1 MAPGLLSGRDGNGLG
16 DGDEDRNR
24 NRTTDLKRIEQMVI
38 LVLNCG
44 SSSIKYQVID
54 MEQASSNLLAKGLV
68 DRIGQPEGL
77 LTHKPVG
84 REKFE
89 LRQPIPDHTTGI
101 RLVLDSLTD
110 PTHGVIASLDEVKAV
125 GHRVAHGGEFFPES
139 CLVTEEVKEKIRSL
153 FEIAPLHNPA
163 NLEGVLSI
171 EKVLPGTP
179 QVCVFDTSF
188 HQTIPAVNYMYALP
202 HLYYDKYRVRKY
214 GFHGTSHK
222 YVARVGA
229 EFAGLDFA
237 ASKIITCHIGNG
249 GSVTAVLNGKSHD
262 TSMGFSPLDGLV
274 MGTRCGQ
281 VDASAITFI
290 GEKEGMSYA
299 ELNTMMN
306 KQSGVQGM
314 TDLSSDMRDIDAA
327 YEAGNER
334 AILARDMYYGRI
346 RKFVGQYAADMG
358 GMDLIVFTGGVG
370 ENSDDMRQFVCTG
383 LEFMG
388 VEFDREANKGVRGQN
403 KILSKPGSRVKVA
416 VIETNEELV
425 IATDTY
431 NIVK

>member
-1 MAPGLLSGRDGNGLG
+1 
-16 DGDEDRNR
+16 
-24 NRTTDLKRIEQMVI
+24 MVI

-54 MEQASSNLLAKGLV
+54 MTDAAGKLLAKGLV
-68 DRIGQPEGL
+68 ERIGLPEGI

-84 REKFE
+84 KTPFE
-89 LRQPIPDHTTGI
+89 LHQPIPDHTTGI
-101 RLVLDSLTD
+101 KLVLDALTN

-125 GHRVAHGGEFFPES
+125 GHRVAHGGEYFPAS
-139 CLVTEEVKEKIRSL
+139 CIVTEDVKDKIRSL
-153 FEIAPLHNPA
+153 CQIAPLHNPA
-163 NLEGVLSI
+163 SLEGI
-171 EKVLPGTP
+171 AAAETVLPNTP
-179 QVCVFDTSF
+179 QVTVFDTSF

-202 HLYYDKYRVRKY
+202 YEYYEKYRVRKY

-229 EFAGLDFA
+229 ELAGLDFEH
-237 ASKIITCHIGNG
+237 SKIITCHIGNG
-249 GSVTAVLNGKSHD
+249 ASVTAVLNGKSYD

-281 VDASAITFI
+281 VDASAVTFI

-299 ELNTMMN
+299 ELDTMMN
-306 KQSGVQGM
+306 KKSGVMGL
-314 TDLSSDMRDIDAA
+314 TGLSSDMRDIDRA
-327 YEAGNER
+327 YDEGNER

-346 RKFVGQYAADMG
+346 KKFVGQYAAEMG
-358 GMDLIVFTGGVG
+358 GVDLIVFTGGVG
-370 ENSDDMRQFVCTG
+370 ENSSEMRETVCSG

-388 VEFDREANKGVRGQN
+388 VHFDAAANKGARGVN
-403 KILSKPGSRVKVA
+403 KILSTADSKVKVA
-416 VIETNEELV
+416 MIATDEELM

-431 NIVK
+431 NLVK

>member
-1 MAPGLLSGRDGNGLG
+1 
-16 DGDEDRNR
+16 
-24 NRTTDLKRIEQMVI
+24 MVI

-54 MEQASSNLLAKGLV
+54 MEAASSKLLAKGLV
-68 DRIGQPEGL
+68 ERIGLPEGD

-84 REKFE
+84 KEPFE
-89 LRQPIPDHTTGI
+89 AHQPIPDHTTGI
-101 RLVLDSLTD
+101 SLVLKALTD
-110 PTHGVIASLDEVKAV
+110 PVHGVISSLDEVKAV
-125 GHRVAHGGEFFPES
+125 GHRVAHGGEFFPAS
-139 CLVTEEVKEKIRSL
+139 CLVDEEVKAKIRSL

-171 EKVLPGTP
+171 EKVLPGVP
-179 QVCVFDTSF
+179 QVTVFDTSF
-188 HQTIPAVNYMYALP
+188 HQTIPATNYMYALP
-202 HLYYDKYRVRKY
+202 YAYYEKYRVRKY

-222 YVARVGA
+222 FVARVGA
-229 EFAGLDFA
+229 ELAGLDINH
-237 ASKIITCHIGNG
+237 SKIITCHIGNG
-249 GSVTAVLNGKSHD
+249 GSVTAVLNGKSFD

-306 KQSGVQGM
+306 KQSGVQGL
-314 TDLSSDMRDIDAA
+314 TGISSDMRDIDRA
-327 YEAGNER
+327 YDEGNPR
-334 AILARDMYYGRI
+334 AILARDMYYNRI
-346 RKFVGQYAADMG
+346 KKFVGEYAAEMG
-358 GMDLIVFTGGVG
+358 GVDLIVFTGGVG
-370 ENSDDMRQFVCTG
+370 ENSSEMRETVCSG

-388 VEFDREANKGVRGQN
+388 VKFDREANRGVRGID
-403 KILSKPGSRVKVA
+403 KILSAPDSKVKVA
-416 VIETNEELV
+416 VIATNEELV

-431 NIVK
+431 NLVK

>member
-1 MAPGLLSGRDGNGLG
+1 
-16 DGDEDRNR
+16 
-24 NRTTDLKRIEQMVI
+24 MVI

-54 MEQASSNLLAKGLV
+54 MEAASSKVLAKGIV
-68 DRIGQPEGL
+68 ERIGLAEGDL
-77 LTHKPVG
+77 VHKPVG
-84 REKFE
+84 KERFE

-101 RLVLDSLTD
+101 RLVLDALTD
-110 PTHGVIASLDEVKAV
+110 PAHGVIRSLDEVKAV

-171 EKVLPGTP
+171 EKVLPGVP
-179 QVCVFDTSF
+179 QVTVFDTSF

-202 HLYYDKYRVRKY
+202 HAYYDKYRVRKY
-214 GFHGTSHK
+214 GFHGTSHR

-229 EFAGLDFA
+229 ELAGLDFLR
-237 ASKIITCHIGNG
+237 SKIITCHIGNG
-249 GSVTAVLNGKSHD
+249 ASVTAVLDDKSFD

-281 VDASAITFI
+281 VDASAVTYI

-299 ELNTMMN
+299 ELNDMMN
-306 KQSGVQGM
+306 KRSGVLGL
-314 TDLSSDMRDIDAA
+314 TDLSSDMRDIDRA
-327 YEAGNER
+327 YDEGDPR
-334 AILARDMYYGRI
+334 AILARDMHYGRI
-346 RKFVGQYAADMG
+346 KKFVGQYAAEMG
-358 GMDLIVFTGGVG
+358 GVDLIVFTGGVG
-370 ENSDDMRQFVCTG
+370 ENSEEMRESVCSG

-388 VEFDREANKGVRGQN
+388 VKFDPAANKGARGVD
-403 KILSKPGSRVKVA
+403 KLLSAPDSRVKVA
-416 VIETNEELV
+416 MIATDEELM

-431 NIVK
+431 NLVK